1 MESEIA
7 PTTSKRCV
15 ICNNVEGDLI
25 SVRLKGLQSL
35 IEYSKIRSNESIL
48 NYLTE
53 QEENNMPNKVFAHK
67 NCRRIIPTPSGK
79 IRSK

>member
-67 NCRRIIPTPSGK
+67 VCR
-79 IRSK
+79 